1 MFPQPLILTL
11 LLLTQLPPCRPR
23 PRAGLEVGYIDILDK
38 LDPDQHDGGYE
49 QDTGDGG
56 LPAESFDRGLP
67 AERHI
72 QSWHER
78 TKKENCNLYDYP
90 NKQYCDQHYPNRY
103 KSQIIYKN
111 EDHLLIAWLILII
124 MMFVVYI
131 CIYF

>member
-11 LLLTQLPPCRPR
+11 LFLTQLPPCRPR

-38 LDPDQHDGGYE
+38 LDPDQHDSGYE
-49 QDTGDGG
+49 QDTFDG
-56 LPAESFDRGLP
+56 GLP

-72 QSWHER
+72 PSWPER
-78 TKKENCNLYDYP
+78 TKKENCILYDYP
-90 NKQYCDQHYPNRY
+90 SEQYCEQYYPNRD